1 MRGEWKLAMKLP
13 VQSTLHEPDSSN
25 ASDFVVAASA
35 TNGGPKNSD
44 MMGKRVN
51 DANTPPPLSSSP
63 PTANATAATMRTVTV
78 EVHPI
83 TIRKTPK
90 FPSRDRHLAIRR
102 KKATTS
108 SAVDSVG
115 HPLTDEGENYCC
127 QCAVGEEEVLEG
139 GPNESLLTGSGE

>member
-1 MRGEWKLAMKLP
+1 MKLP
-13 VQSTLHEPDSSN
+13 VQSTLHEPNSSN

-44 MMGKRVN
+44 MMGIRVN

-63 PTANATAATMRTVTV
+63 PTANATAVTMGTVTV

-90 FPSRDRHLAIRR
+90 FPSRDRNLAIRR

-115 HPLTDEGENYCC
+115 HPLTDEGEHYCC
-127 QCAVGEEEVLEG
+127 QCAVGEEVVLEG